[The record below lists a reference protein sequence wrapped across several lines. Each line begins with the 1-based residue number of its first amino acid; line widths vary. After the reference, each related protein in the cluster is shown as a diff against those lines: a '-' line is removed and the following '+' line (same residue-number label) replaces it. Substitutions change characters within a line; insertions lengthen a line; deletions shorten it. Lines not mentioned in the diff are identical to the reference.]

1 MRPILLPLLA
11 LSISAGT
18 SAQAFAEDPGVT
30 GARPVLPLSLG
41 VFGGGHW
48 FAEGTNLGVAS
59 APEATSGAHGNAAA
73 GLRAGL
79 GLGPWFAAEVE
90 FLGMVTTDRTYQRR
104 AGILGYRLNALAY
117 LMSRDF
123 RPFILVGAGPIQV
136 ASTHA
141 VGNAGLVRDT
151 EGEFHVGGGFD
162 YRLLDLLSLRADAR
176 AVQMPSKQRWALT
189 SDFEATLGVVLTFGA
204 SPRAAESSSSLP
216 ATIAQPPAPA
226 RAAPV
231 PAAPVPAAPAQPP
244 VAVVLPP
251 AAPLAALPMVEVPAL
266 PAPPPAPAANA
277 TSVKALLE
285 RAKEIKFEGATGKLS
300 LTSMRVIGELA
311 EGLLREP
318 GVQLEIVSHTAS
330 SGDAKKDFALSR
342 RRADAVKSALVE
354 REVGARRLTTTGRG
368 SEDPVAPN
376 ITRTGRKLND
386 RVELRLVG
394 P

>member
-11 LSISAGT
+11 LAISAGT
-18 SAQAFAEDPGVT
+18 SAEGLADDPGASGT
-30 GARPVLPLSLG
+30 RPALPLGLG

-59 APEATSGAHGNAAA
+59 APEATSGARGNVAA

-90 FLGMVTTDRTYQRR
+90 FLGMVTSDRTYQRR

-117 LMSRDF
+117 LMPGDL
-123 RPFILVGAGPIQV
+123 RPFVLVGGGPIQV

-141 VGNAGLVRDT
+141 VGKAGLVRDT
-151 EGEFHVGGGFD
+151 EGEFHVGGGFE

-176 AVQMPSKQRWALT
+176 AVQMPSKQVWALT
-189 SDFEATLGVVLTFGA
+189 TDFEATLGVVLTFGA
-204 SPRAAESSSSLP
+204 GPRAVASPP
-216 ATIAQPPAPA
+216 AAPVTIAQPAMPAPA
-226 RAAPV
+226 ATISV
-231 PAAPVPAAPAQPP
+231 APVPAAPAQPP
-244 VAVVLPP
+244 VAAVAPP
-251 AAPLAALPMVEVPAL
+251 AAP
-266 PAPPPAPAANA
+266 PAPAVASPTAANA
-277 TSVKALLE
+277 TTVKELLE
-285 RAKEIKFEGATGKLS
+285 RAKEIRFEGATSKLS
-300 LTSMRVIGELA
+300 LTSLRVIGELA
-311 EGLLREP
+311 EALLREP
-318 GVQLEIVSHTAS
+318 GIQLEIVSHTAG

-354 REVGARRLTTTGRG
+354 REVGVSRLTTMGRG

-394 P
+394 PQP